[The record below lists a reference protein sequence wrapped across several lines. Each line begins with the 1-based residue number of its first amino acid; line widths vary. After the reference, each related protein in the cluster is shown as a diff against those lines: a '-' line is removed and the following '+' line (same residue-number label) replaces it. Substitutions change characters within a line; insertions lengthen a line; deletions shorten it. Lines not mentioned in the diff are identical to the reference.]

1 MKRIRCPKCE
11 NYLTFDETKYTEGQS
26 LVFVCENC
34 KKQFSIRLG
43 KTKMKAPQKE
53 ENPDE
58 TEYKEAFGSITVIEN
73 VFGFKQ
79 VLPLQEGD
87 NKIGRRC
94 VGTVVNVPIETSDMS
109 MDRTHCIINVKR
121 NKQGN
126 LVYTLRDAPSL
137 TGTFLNN
144 EILGD
149 KDRIRI
155 EDGAI
160 VTIGATTFIL
170 RAAVTPAMCH
180 LDYTMSEAGGVTDFV
195 RQYTLAS
202 GGPYCDC
209 GYKKKG
215 K

>member
-26 LVFVCENC
+26 LVFVCDQC

-43 KTKMKAPQKE
+43 KTKMRAPQKE
-53 ENPDE
+53 EHPCE
-58 TEYKEAFGSITVIEN
+58 SEFKEAFGNITVIEN
-73 VFGFKQ
+73 IFGFKQ

-87 NKIGRRC
+87 NIIGRRC
-94 VGTVVNVPIETSDMS
+94 VGTIVNVPIETSDMS
-109 MDRTHCIINVKR
+109 MDRRHCIINVKR
-121 NKQGN
+121 NKQGA
-126 LVYTLRDAPSL
+126 LIYTLSDAPSL

-144 EILGD
+144 EILKD

-170 RAAVTPAMCH
+170 HSA
-180 LDYTMSEAGGVTDFV
+180 E
-195 RQYTLAS
+195 
-202 GGPYCDC
+202 
-209 GYKKKG
+209 
-215 K
+215 

>member
-11 NYLTFDETKYTEGQS
+11 NYLTFDETRYAEGQS
-26 LVFVCENC
+26 LVFVCEHC
-34 KKQFSIRLG
+34 KKQFSIRPG
-43 KTKMKAPQKE
+43 KTKMKAPRKE
-53 ENPDE
+53 EKPDE
-58 TEYKEAFGSITVIEN
+58 SEFKEAFGSITVIEN

-87 NKIGRRC
+87 NMIGRRC
-94 VGTVVNVPIETSDMS
+94 VDTSVQVPIETSDMS
-109 MDRTHCIINVKR
+109 MDRNHCVINVKR
-121 NKQGN
+121 NKQGKPI
-126 LVYTLRDAPSL
+126 YTLRDAPSL

-170 RAAVTPAMCH
+170 RTA
-180 LDYTMSEAGGVTDFV
+180 E
-195 RQYTLAS
+195 
-202 GGPYCDC
+202 
-209 GYKKKG
+209 
-215 K
+215 

>member
-11 NYLTFDETKYTEGQS
+11 SYLTFDETKYTEGQS
-26 LVFVCENC
+26 LVFVCEQC

-43 KTKMKAPQKE
+43 KTKMKATQKE
-53 ENPDE
+53 EKLDE
-58 TEYKEAFGSITVIEN
+58 EEFKEAFGNITVIEN

-87 NKIGRRC
+87 NVIGRRC
-94 VGTVVNVPIETSDMS
+94 VGTIVNVPIETSDMS
-109 MDRTHCIINVKR
+109 MDRNHCLINVKR
-121 NKQGN
+121 NKQGK
-126 LVYTLRDAPSL
+126 LIYTLRDAPSL

-149 KDRIRI
+149 KDRVRI

-170 RAAVTPAMCH
+170 RAAE
-180 LDYTMSEAGGVTDFV
+180 D
-195 RQYTLAS
+195 
-202 GGPYCDC
+202 
-209 GYKKKG
+209 
-215 K
+215 

>member
-43 KTKMKAPQKE
+43 KTKMKVPQKE
-53 ENPDE
+53 ERLDE

-94 VGTVVNVPIETSDMS
+94 VGTVINVPIETTDKS
-109 MDRTHCIINVKR
+109 MDRNHCVINVKR
-121 NKQGN
+121 NKQGK

-149 KDRIRI
+149 KDRVRI

-170 RAAVTPAMCH
+170 RAA
-180 LDYTMSEAGGVTDFV
+180 E
-195 RQYTLAS
+195 
-202 GGPYCDC
+202 
-209 GYKKKG
+209 
-215 K
+215 

>member
-34 KKQFSIRLG
+34 KKQFSTRLG
-43 KTKMKAPQKE
+43 KTKMKVPQKE
-53 ENPDE
+53 ERLDE

-94 VGTVVNVPIETSDMS
+94 VGTVINVPIETSDMS
-109 MDRTHCIINVKR
+109 MDRNHCVINVKR
-121 NKQGN
+121 NKQGK

-144 EILGD
+144 EILDD
-149 KDRIRI
+149 KDRVRI

-170 RAAVTPAMCH
+170 RAA
-180 LDYTMSEAGGVTDFV
+180 E
-195 RQYTLAS
+195 
-202 GGPYCDC
+202 
-209 GYKKKG
+209 
-215 K
+215 

>member
-94 VGTVVNVPIETSDMS
+94 VGTVVNV
-109 MDRTHCIINVKR
+109 
-121 NKQGN
+121 
-126 LVYTLRDAPSL
+126 
-137 TGTFLNN
+137 
-144 EILGD
+144 LGH
-149 KDRIRI
+149 
-155 EDGAI
+155 E
-160 VTIGATTFIL
+160 
-170 RAAVTPAMCH
+170 H
-180 LDYTMSEAGGVTDFV
+180 
-195 RQYTLAS
+195 
-202 GGPYCDC
+202 GPYALHYQCEAQQARQPYLYPARRPQPD
-209 GYKKKG
+209 GYFPEQ
-215 K
+215 

>member
-26 LVFVCENC
+26 LVFVCDQC

-43 KTKMKAPQKE
+43 KSKMKAPQKE
-53 ENPDE
+53 ERPDE
-58 TEYKEAFGSITVIEN
+58 AEFKEAFGSITVIEN

-87 NKIGRRC
+87 NIIGRRC
-94 VGTVVNVPIETSDMS
+94 VGNVIDVPIETSDMS
-109 MDRTHCIINVKR
+109 MD
-121 NKQGN
+121 QGV
-126 LVYTLRDAPSL
+126 LIYTLRDAPSL

-170 RAAVTPAMCH
+170 RAAEQES
-180 LDYTMSEAGGVTDFV
+180 L
-195 RQYTLAS
+195 
-202 GGPYCDC
+202 
-209 GYKKKG
+209 
-215 K
+215 

>member
-43 KTKMKAPQKE
+43 KTKMKVPQKE
-53 ENPDE
+53 ERLDE
-58 TEYKEAFGSITVIEN
+58 TEYKEAFRSITVIEN

-94 VGTVVNVPIETSDMS
+94 VGTVINVPIETSDMS
-109 MDRTHCIINVKR
+109 MDRNHCVINVKR
-121 NKQGN
+121 NKQGK

-149 KDRIRI
+149 KDRVRI

-170 RAAVTPAMCH
+170 RAA
-180 LDYTMSEAGGVTDFV
+180 E
-195 RQYTLAS
+195 
-202 GGPYCDC
+202 
-209 GYKKKG
+209 
-215 K
+215 